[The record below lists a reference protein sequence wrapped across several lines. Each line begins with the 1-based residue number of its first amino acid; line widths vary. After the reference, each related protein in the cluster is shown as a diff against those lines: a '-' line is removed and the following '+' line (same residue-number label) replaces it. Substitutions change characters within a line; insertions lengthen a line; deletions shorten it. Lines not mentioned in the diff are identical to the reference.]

1 MPRSTGWRDSNTSP
15 ARSSRA
21 STIHPSTTRRSAW
34 RPKRATRWRA
44 GWRGK
49 RGCLSGPRRAP
60 PSTRRSRSHRGFGP
74 ESSSPSPPTA
84 AIGTS
89 VLRCGAPPSDSERRP
104 WMSRR
109 SACVLLF
116 PVVFHYNV
124 LTGVMVVT
132 LRVRREQL
140 ERIIAQARAEAPNE
154 CCGMLAGHGEVVEEV
169 FPGRNKDQSPRTY
182 LMDPQDQLHA
192 LRAIDEHGW
201 ALVGIY
207 HSHPH
212 TEAYP
217 SRTDRERALDMDGNP
232 LFPETQYVIVSLRD
246 AQPQVRAFRITERQV
261 TEEEVVI
268 A

>member
-1 MPRSTGWRDSNTSP
+1 
-15 ARSSRA
+15 
-21 STIHPSTTRRSAW
+21 
-34 RPKRATRWRA
+34 
-44 GWRGK
+44 
-49 RGCLSGPRRAP
+49 
-60 PSTRRSRSHRGFGP
+60 
-74 ESSSPSPPTA
+74 
-84 AIGTS
+84 
-89 VLRCGAPPSDSERRP
+89 
-104 WMSRR
+104 MSRR

-116 PVVFHYNV
+116 PVDFHYNV

-192 LRAIDEHGW
+192 FRAIDEHGW